1 MKHYINFKPTV
12 LYRKGSSFMLKTSV
26 AILYGIPI
34 LMVLFYSFNYFSA
47 QNTVRFYQ
55 ENYQTLKEKTDSFSK
70 TINQMIPDKEE
81 LEEKEEWY
89 FDFSKAINA
98 YKTSWTHLFSKF
110 EAISPAGIKFSR
122 VRVHP
127 DKVIKVIIEGKA
139 QKMSDLTDF
148 LRVLFEQKEFM
159 NPELKRHSTQT
170 DRFGSSIS
178 FSMIVDYLG
187 KGGSF

>member
-26 AILYGIPI
+26 AILYGIPA

-47 QNTVRFYQ
+47 QSTIGFYQ
-55 ENYQTLKEKTDSFSK
+55 ENYQVLNDRANSFSKNIDQIIPDKDELKEK
-70 TINQMIPDKEE
+70 
-81 LEEKEEWY
+81 EKWY

-139 QKMSDLTDF
+139 QTMSELTDF
-148 LRVLFEQKEFM
+148 LRVLFEEKEFM
-159 NPELKRHSTQT
+159 NPELKRHSRQK
-170 DRFGSSIS
+170 DKSGSSIS
-178 FSMIVDYLG
+178 FSMVVDYLG